1 MKTTTTIR
9 VRKHV
14 RKPISR
20 QLEKTADTAQ
30 VMQLL
35 NSFMADVKREFRKQE
50 RLTVKGRIQK
60 KKCDSVAFIADT
72 FSLTLDFK
80 GGMAV

>member
-1 MKTTTTIR
+1 MTTTPTIR

-35 NSFMADVKREFRKQE
+35 NSFMTDVKREFRKHE
-50 RLTVKGRIQK
+50 RLTVKGCIERK
-60 KKCDSVAFIADT
+60 ECDSVTFIADT